1 VTVIVAKPDLVVS
14 VADVAVSVTVKVAA
28 TDAGAV
34 YVTAV
39 PEALDAAERVPQVAA
54 LQGPP
59 MVDST
64 QLTPPSFASL
74 VTLAVNGVP
83 VVLPAAMLAVGG
95 NTFTEIG
102 GVIVIVAALD
112 LVASATDVAT
122 SVTVN
127 VAAAAVG
134 AVYVMGVPETLE
146 EAERVPQ
153 VVVPLQVRPVEDSVH
168 FTPALLESFVTV
180 AENGTP
186 VGLLAAI
193 FTVEGATLTVMA
205 GVTVI
210 VAKLDLVESVTD
222 VAVSLT
228 VRVDAAEGGDVYVMG
243 VAEALEEAERLP
255 QVVVPLQVRPADES
269 VHFTP
274 ALPESLLTVAVK
286 GIPVRVPASKVCV

>member
-1 VTVIVAKPDLVVS
+1 
-14 VADVAVSVTVKVAA
+14 
-28 TDAGAV
+28 
-34 YVTAV
+34 
-39 PEALDAAERVPQVAA
+39 
-54 LQGPP
+54 

-74 VTLAVNGVP
+74 VTLAVNSVP

-112 LVASATDVAT
+112 LVASATDVAA

-180 AENGTP
+180 AVNGTP

>member
-1 VTVIVAKPDLVVS
+1 MVAKPDLVVS

-28 TDAGAV
+28 ADDGAV
-34 YVTAV
+34 YVTGV

-59 MVDST
+59 MVDRT
-64 QLTPPSFASL
+64 QFTPPLFPSL
-74 VTLAVNGVP
+74 VTVAVNGVP
-83 VVLPAAMLAVGG
+83 VELPAAMLAVGG
-95 NTFTEIG
+95 NTFIEIG
-102 GVIVIVAALD
+102 GVIVIVPALD
-112 LVASATDVAT
+112 FVASATDVAV
-122 SVTVN
+122 SVTAN

-146 EAERVPQ
+146 DVERVPQ
-153 VVVPLQVRPVEDSVH
+153 VVVPPHVRPADESVH
-168 FTPALLESFVTV
+168 FTPALLKSFVTV
-180 AENGTP
+180 AVNGTP

-193 FTVEGATLTVMA
+193 FAVPGATITVMA

-210 VAKLDLVESVTD
+210 VAELDLVESVTD

-228 VRVDAAEGGDVYVMG
+228 VRVDAAEGGAVYVIG

-255 QVVVPLQVRPADES
+255 QVVVPLQVRPVEES

-274 ALPESLLTVAVK
+274 ALPESLLTVAVN
-286 GIPVRVPASKVCV
+286 GIPVRVPASMVCV